1 MLKVLHISAECY
13 PAAKTGGL
21 GDVVGS
27 LPKYMCQAGVT
38 SGAIIPKY
46 ATKWIKNQSWTT
58 VFSGS
63 VRVDGWWP
71 SFEIQQETTNSLG
84 FPLFVVNVPGLF
96 DRTEIYGH
104 DDEIERYLVF
114 QQAILKW
121 IQSFSERPKVLHC
134 HDHHAG
140 LLPWMVQYCPE
151 YQDLRG
157 IPTVFTIHNGNYQGQ
172 FSWRNRH
179 KLPFFEESG
188 RGVID
193 WNGAINPMAA
203 SVRCAWAMTTVSP
216 SYLQELH
223 EKSLGLEPLF
233 NAEWRK
239 QSGIL
244 NGIDADIWNPAND
257 PMLENHLQNGE
268 IGRFK
273 WENKQALLKNFALDA
288 RLPLIAYIG
297 RMAAEKGADLL
308 PDTIRTYLRSG
319 GRVAFLILGS
329 GDSATEMGFQQ
340 LKTEFPGLVDCY
352 IGYHEGLSHQIY
364 AGADFLIMPSRV
376 EPCGLNQMYS
386 MRYGTVP
393 IVRSI
398 GGLRDTV
405 IDLDQPEG
413 RGIRFDD
420 FSADAAANAIHRAA
434 YIWYNHPESIEY
446 LRGRI
451 MSIDFSWETAVGQ
464 YFEVYRQFGK
474 I

>member
-27 LPKYMCQAGVT
+27 LPKYMCQAGV
-38 SGAIIPKY
+38 SAGAIIPKY

-58 VFSGS
+58 VFGGS

-71 SFEIQQETTNSLG
+71 SFEIQQLSTDLLG
-84 FPLFVVNVPGLF
+84 FPLFVVDVPGLF
-96 DRTEIYGH
+96 DRSEIYGH

-114 QQAILKW
+114 QQAVLKW
-121 IQSFSERPKVLHC
+121 IQSFSERPRVLHC
-134 HDHHAG
+134 HDHHSG
-140 LLPWMVQYCPE
+140 LLAWMTQYCPE
-151 YQDLRG
+151 YQDLRS

-179 KLPFFEESG
+179 KLPYFEEAG
-188 RGVID
+188 RSVID
-193 WNGAINPMAA
+193 WGGAINPLAA
-203 SVRCAWAMTTVSP
+203 SVRCAWAVTTVSP

-244 NGIDADIWNPAND
+244 NGIDADVWNPAND
-257 PMLENHLQNGE
+257 PMLENHLENGE

-273 WENKQALLKNFALDA
+273 WENKQNLLKNFALDT
-288 RLPLIAYIG
+288 RLPLVAYIG

-308 PDTIRTYLRSG
+308 PDTIRKYLNSG

-329 GDSATEMGFQQ
+329 GDSTTENDFQQ
-340 LKTEFPGLVDCY
+340 LKKEFPGLVDCY

-386 MRYGTVP
+386 MRYGTIP

-405 IDLDQPEG
+405 FDLDQADG
-413 RGIRFDD
+413 RGICFDE
-420 FSADAAANAIHRAA
+420 FLVEAAANAIHRAA
-434 YIWYNHPESIEY
+434 YIWYNQPNSVEY

-451 MSIDFSWETAVGQ
+451 MGIDFSWESAVGR
-464 YFEVYRQFGK
+464 YFDVYRKFGA